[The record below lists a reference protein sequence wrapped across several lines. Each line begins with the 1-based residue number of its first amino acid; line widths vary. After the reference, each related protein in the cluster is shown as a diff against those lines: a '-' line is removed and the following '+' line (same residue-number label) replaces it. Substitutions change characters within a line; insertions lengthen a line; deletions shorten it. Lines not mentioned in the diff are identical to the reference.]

1 MHVLEREKRQANV
14 SVASGFVLIT
24 AIIFYPFVIYLVPPP
39 HTHTLTLGYH
49 ISRLQAKISWVTY

>member
-1 MHVLEREKRQANV
+1 MHVLEREKRKANV

-24 AIIFYPFVIYLVPPP
+24 AIIFYPLVIYHVPPP
-39 HTHTLTLGYH
+39 HTHTH

>member
-1 MHVLEREKRQANV
+1 MHVLEREKCQANV

-24 AIIFYPFVIYLVPPP
+24 AIIFYPFVIYHVPPP
-39 HTHTLTLGYH
+39 HTHTLGYH

>member
-24 AIIFYPFVIYLVPPP
+24 AIIFYPFVIYHVPP
-39 HTHTLTLGYH
+39 HTHLVITLVDYRPRFPG
-49 ISRLQAKISWVTY
+49 

>member
-24 AIIFYPFVIYLVPPP
+24 AIIFYPFVIYHVPPP
-39 HTHTLTLGYH
+39 THTHTLVDYRPRFPG
-49 ISRLQAKISWVTY
+49 